1 MTATIVNPVPTMAD
15 VAAVLAGLGG
25 VPPERIWM
33 TPTPGT
39 ATEADV
45 IRVVESA
52 DKRLVELVDGTLV
65 EKTVGQR
72 ESRLAVRLAGLLD
85 QFCQLH
91 DIGWVSGPDGM
102 ARMSEGNV
110 REPDVS
116 VFPWSMYPDGIMPR
130 EKVASVA
137 PQLAVEILSESNT
150 VAEIAKKLREYFA
163 SGTTLAWVIDPEK
176 CIAKVYTAAT
186 TFTTLEVTGVLDGGE
201 VVPGFRCPLA
211 ALFAAGEQR
220 SARKKAP

>member
-1 MTATIVNPVPTMAD
+1 MTATMPPVPTMAD
-15 VAAVLAGLGG
+15 VAAILAGLGG

-45 IRVVESA
+45 IRIVESA

-65 EKTVGQR
+65 EKAMGQR
-72 ESRLAVRLAGLLD
+72 ESRIAGELIYLLISYMK
-85 QFCQLH
+85 QH
-91 DIGWVSGPDGM
+91 DIGWVSCPDGM
-102 ARMSEGNV
+102 ARMRGGNV

-116 VFPWSMYPDGIMPR
+116 VFPWSMYPDGVMPR

-137 PQLAVEILSESNT
+137 PQLAVEVLSESNT

-176 CIAKVYTAAT
+176 CVAKVYTSAA
-186 TFTTLEVTGVLDGGE
+186 TFTTLDEVGILDGGE

-211 ALFAAGEQR
+211 DLYAAGEQR

>member
-1 MTATIVNPVPTMAD
+1 MTATMPPVPTMAD
-15 VAAVLAGLGG
+15 VAAILAGLGG

-65 EKTVGQR
+65 EKAMGQR
-72 ESRLAVRLAGLLD
+72 ESRVTAELIY
-85 QFCQLH
+85 QLVGYTKQH
-91 DIGWVSGPDGM
+91 DIGWVSIPDGM
-102 ARMSEGNV
+102 TRMSGGNV
-110 REPDVS
+110 RMPDAAFYPFS
-116 VFPWSMYPDGIMPR
+116 MFPNDTFPN

-137 PQLAVEILSESNT
+137 PALAVEVLCESNT
-150 VAEIAKKLREYFA
+150 VAEIAKKLAELFA

-176 CIAKVYTAAT
+176 RVARVHTAAK
-186 TFTTLEVTGVLDGGE
+186 TFTTIDDAGALDGAAIL
-201 VVPGFRCPLA
+201 PGFHCTLA
-211 ALFAAGEQR
+211 TLFTAGDHLSQT
-220 SARKKAP
+220 RKKAP

>member
-1 MTATIVNPVPTMAD
+1 MTATMPPVPTMAD
-15 VAAVLAGLGG
+15 VAAILAGLGG

-45 IRVVESA
+45 IRIVESA

-65 EKTVGQR
+65 EKLVGQQV
-72 ESRLAVRLAGLLD
+72 SRLAVRLGGLLD
-85 QFCQLH
+85 VFCQH
-91 DIGWVSGPDGM
+91 NDIGWVSGPDGM
-102 ARMSEGNV
+102 ARMRSGNV

-116 VFPWSMYPDGIMPR
+116 VFPWAMFPDGVMPD

-137 PQLAVEILSESNT
+137 PRLAVEILSESNT
-150 VAEIAKKLREYFA
+150 VAEIIKKLREFFA

-176 CIAKVYTAAT
+176 RVARVHTAAA
-186 TFTTLEVTGVLDGGE
+186 TFITLDAAGTLDGGE
-201 VVPGFRCPLA
+201 VVPGFQCPLA
-211 ALFAAGEQR
+211 ELFAAGEQR

>member
-1 MTATIVNPVPTMAD
+1 MTATMPPVPTMAD
-15 VAAVLAGLGG
+15 VAAILAGLGG

-65 EKTVGQR
+65 EKAVGQE
-72 ESRLAVRLAGLLD
+72 ESRITIRLGGKLD
-85 QFCQLH
+85 VYCEDNDF
-91 DIGWVSGPDGM
+91 GWVTGPDAM
-102 ARMSEGNV
+102 ARMRGGNI
-110 REPDVS
+110 REPDLS
-116 VFPWSMYPDGIMPR
+116 VFPFSMFPDGEMPDDL
-130 EKVASVA
+130 VASVA
-137 PQLAVEILSESNT
+137 PMLAIEVLCKSNT
-150 VAEIAKKLREYFA
+150 VAEIAKKLAELFA
-163 SGTTLAWVIDPEK
+163 SGTTLAWVIDPK
-176 CIAKVYTAAT
+176 RRNAKVYTAAT
-186 TFTTLEVTGVLDGGE
+186 KFTTLNEAGVLDGAE

-211 ALFAAGEQR
+211 DLFAVGKHR

>member
-15 VAAVLAGLGG
+15 VAAILAGLGG

-45 IRVVESA
+45 IRIVESA

-65 EKTVGQR
+65 EKAVGQE
-72 ESRLAVRLAGLLD
+72 ESRITIRLGGKFD
-85 QFCQLH
+85 VYCEDNDF
-91 DIGWVSGPDGM
+91 GWVSGPDGM
-102 ARMSEGNV
+102 TRMKGGNV
-110 REPDVS
+110 RGPDLS
-116 VFPWSMYPDGIMPR
+116 VFPFSMFPDGEMPD
-130 EKVASVA
+130 ELVASVA
-137 PQLAVEILSESNT
+137 PMLAIEVLSKSNT
-150 VAEIAKKLREYFA
+150 VAEIAKKLVELFA
-163 SGTTLAWVIDPEK
+163 SGTTLAWVIDPK
-176 CIAKVYTAAT
+176 KRSAKVYTAAT
-186 TFTTLEVTGVLDGGE
+186 KFTTLDATGVLDGGE

-211 ALFAAGEQR
+211 DLFAVGKHR

>member
-1 MTATIVNPVPTMAD
+1 MAD

-45 IRVVESA
+45 VRVVESS
-52 DKRLVELVDGTLV
+52 DRRLVELVDGTLV
-65 EKTVGQR
+65 EKAMGQR
-72 ESRLAVRLAGLLD
+72 ESRIAGELIYLLIGYLK
-85 QFCQLH
+85 LH
-91 DIGWVSGPDGM
+91 DIGWVSCPDGM
-102 ARMSEGNV
+102 ARMRGGNV

-116 VFPWSMYPDGIMPR
+116 LFPFSMFPDEVMPS

-137 PQLAVEILSESNT
+137 PALAVEVLSESNT

-176 CIAKVYTAAT
+176 RVARVHTAAS
-186 TFTTLEVTGVLDGGE
+186 TFTTLDDTGVLDGGE
-201 VVPGFRCPLA
+201 VAPGFRCTLA
-211 ALFAAGEQR
+211 ELFAAGEHR